1 MNEKKEYIERGAILR
16 KSEPMF
22 DGQKYCTA
30 VNTGFIYTAPA
41 ADVVEVVHGE
51 WEIVSESY
59 RLFDDYDEQFS
70 VKCPFCDRTYYVPFE
85 FEEEKM
91 IAYAREH
98 YPHCH
103 CGAKMDG
110 GTNDR

>member
-1 MNEKKEYIERGAILR
+1 MQKKEYIERGAILR
-16 KSEPMF
+16 KSETMF

-51 WEIVSESY
+51 WMPVS
-59 RLFDDYDEQFS
+59 DDDQYEGEYYCS
-70 VKCPFCDRTYYVPFE
+70 VCNAEEFFPGNAPFAPFCW
-85 FEEEKM
+85 
-91 IAYAREH
+91 
-98 YPHCH
+98 H

-110 GTNDR
+110 GKEE